1 MRWFRKQQNRQS
13 RESKTNCALLKEPFF
28 WVMTCLL
35 LYLDLITQKKNGGDL

>member
-13 RESKTNCALLKEPFF
+13 SGAANQKQTEEPFF
-28 WVMTCLL
+28 WVMVCLL